1 MPGRLATLKAP
12 HRVVDWRRELACA
25 AAVAALL
32 ISVTPLGA
40 PQVTVCDA
48 AEAPAA
54 AERDSAAPQES
65 SESNKSDEAE
75 AAPKQE
81 RNGKGSRRIRGSDSY
96 TDRRVMNA

>member
-1 MPGRLATLKAP
+1 MPDRLATLNAP

-25 AAVAALL
+25 AAVTALA
-32 ISVTPLGA
+32 IFATASGVSP
-40 PQVTVCDA
+40 VTVCDA
-48 AEAPAA
+48 VEAPAA
-54 AERDSAAPQES
+54 AERDLAAPKES
-65 SESNKSDEAE
+65 SESNKSDETE